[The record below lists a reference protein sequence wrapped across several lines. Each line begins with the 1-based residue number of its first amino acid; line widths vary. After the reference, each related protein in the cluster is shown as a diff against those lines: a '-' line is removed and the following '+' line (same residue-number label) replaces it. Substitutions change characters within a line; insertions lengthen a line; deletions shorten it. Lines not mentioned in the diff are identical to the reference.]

1 MQLAVQDVDAA
12 EEQRIKQVR
21 MAVTRRIQQ
30 LGRAGKAREAVQQL
44 AEMARLGVQPD
55 SMLGTALI
63 DACARSGHMQ
73 MAQAAFEEL
82 FGAQTPE
89 AAAAHCPGCLK
100 YLILLAESSAQLRL

>member
-1 MQLAVQDVDAA
+1 MH
-12 EEQRIKQVR
+12 EECLQ
-21 MAVTRRIQQ
+21 
-30 LGRAGKAREAVQQL
+30 AREAVQQL

-82 FGAQTPE
+82 FGACLSLYTTHTTPD
-89 AAAAHCPGCLK
+89 ASTHRYMTTSQAVKACLQNNAMSK
-100 YLILLAESSAQLRL
+100 MVQSS